1 MSEPEPS
8 KILNKKH
15 QRTKSSRKSKAKSSM
30 FNTKLI
36 KKSLKLTKVKK
47 KSNQKSLKFQ
57 PKSKNNEPIIEEA
70 DDNCIKKEAQYQ
82 QENSLGQLTQD
93 FINYIKMTRKKSINI
108 NDLVGQLSVKKR
120 RIYDITNVL
129 QGIGYL
135 QKSGKNEIVWINPSK
150 NQNLSKKKLFHQKN
164 QKKNN
169 DEQEIEEIENKINTN
184 TEQLNSLKTNLELAK
199 LRYLTID
206 DFKEYSIKNQNDLLI
221 IKVNKD
227 TSMNIIDQKDCKEA
241 YHTVKQQINQKERD
255 NNELLLDILN
265 RKNQIYFE
273 SKNNDGLSFYFVR
286 KGEIKETNSKEF
298 NDNKNKANIFNK
310 NKNIINTKHP
320 LDNQKMFFPPNQQF
334 NNNNYNNSYNN
345 MINYYPNGN
354 KNTFMN
360 NNYNKFKR
368 IEPNKII
375 INNNLTIQR
384 IYPLDNSEKQK

>member
-1 MSEPEPS
+1 
-8 KILNKKH
+8 
-15 QRTKSSRKSKAKSSM
+15 
-30 FNTKLI
+30 
-36 KKSLKLTKVKK
+36 
-47 KSNQKSLKFQ
+47 
-57 PKSKNNEPIIEEA
+57 
-70 DDNCIKKEAQYQ
+70 
-82 QENSLGQLTQD
+82 
-93 FINYIKMTRKKSINI
+93 
-108 NDLVGQLSVKKR
+108 VKKR

-206 DFKEYSIKNQNDLLI
+206 DFKEYSIKNQNDLLV

-227 TSMNIIDQKDCKEA
+227 TSMNIIDQKDCIEA

-320 LDNQKMFFPPNQQF
+320 LDNQKIFFPPNQQF
-334 NNNNYNNSYNN
+334 NNNYNNSYNN